1 MEKKKTLAGLSI
13 GETAVVKEV
22 RGESLITKR
31 LMEMGIIPG
40 VSIEVIKTAPFGS
53 PIQVRLRGYNLAI
66 RRNEAEFVEIIP

>member
-1 MEKKKTLAGLSI
+1 
-13 GETAVVKEV
+13 
-22 RGESLITKR
+22 
-31 LMEMGIIPG
+31 MEMGIIPG

>member
-1 MEKKKTLAGLSI
+1 MEKKRTLAGLSI

-22 RGESLITKR
+22 RGESSITKR

>member
-22 RGESLITKR
+22 RGESPITKR

-66 RRNEAEFVEIIP
+66 RRNEAEFVEILT